1 MIRRPPRSTLFP
13 YTTLFRSLPHGD
25 DRRHLRGRPGAVEE
39 DSGTHEVEVALP
51 QLDDRAG
58 VRRVAQR
65 RRQRAA
71 LVEAQDFVEAL
82 ELQAR
87 VAEVASVGVREVRE
101 DSLDAQVPAAKRLL
115 EQGLRAVPVHADAL
129 HPRVDPD

>member
-1 MIRRPPRSTLFP
+1 M
-13 YTTLFRSLPHGD
+13 
-25 DRRHLRGRPGAVEE
+25 
-39 DSGTHEVEVALP
+39 ALP

-129 HPRVDPD
+129 HPRVDLEVDRRRATHPDGVLRSEERRVGKE